1 MATMNEVSI
10 DSLKAAVQGIAPV
23 IEKHRAEAE
32 IERQLPGEVVT
43 AMRDA
48 GLLRLWTPQEYGG
61 SEVDLRTFM
70 ELGESIARIDSAAGW
85 IFATGGAICNHSPM
99 TKLAN
104 LDRVVH
110 QKLRVRD
117 DVAQSVCRGIS
128 MCAASLGEI
137 PRLVVEYPLAFTK
150 NPETGE
156 FVCVVL
162 FGVDPTQ
169 NLFWRDDRWN
179 SDVIPLNVAR
189 QPFAVTTA
197 GAAGSFELNVM
208 MPVLARNVLESVRLL
223 STSTRLLAERCVD
236 GITADADRMREYA
249 ESSPSVVTPLNKHIG
264 YEAAAK
270 VAKRAIADGTTIRE
284 AVIAQGHVE
293 NGDLTEEQ
301 LDEALDVES
310 MTHP

>member
-1 MATMNEVSI
+1 
-10 DSLKAAVQGIAPV
+10 
-23 IEKHRAEAE
+23 
-32 IERQLPGEVVT
+32 
-43 AMRDA
+43 MR
-48 GLLRLWTPQEYGG
+48 
-61 SEVDLRTFM
+61 S
-70 ELGESIARIDSAAGW
+70 S

-197 GAAGSFELNVM
+197 GAEGNASLVTCIDVENPGVQQDAGELLFDEQGKETPYLRYKLSVLAELVEGEQAGRRFAARLAELGLIRPIQLEIKAPGAEPRKISGLHSIDEPKLRALDGATLAELNANGYLHAM
-208 MPVLARNVLESVRLL
+208 YSMLSSLTHLQILARRSAM
-223 STSTRLLAERCVD
+223 S
-236 GITADADRMREYA
+236 G
-249 ESSPSVVTPLNKHIG
+249 K
-264 YEAAAK
+264 AA
-270 VAKRAIADGTTIRE
+270 
-284 AVIAQGHVE
+284 H
-293 NGDLTEEQ
+293 
-301 LDEALDVES
+301 
-310 MTHP
+310 